1 MQKYH
6 ITDVDLFIE
15 GTRLLVYQTFGHKE
29 DDIDI
34 ESISLDMK
42 DLNKEQTKEID
53 ECLNKK
59 DCDII
64 VKEFLRKTKRGFIIT
79 EENYIKFIEALNLRM
94 VSNLLS
100 GLTQKGLLE
109 TAFDEES
116 NDFIFWAK
124 EDGKKNKKPK
134 T

>member
-29 DDIDI
+29 EDVDI
-34 ESISLDMK
+34 ESISLEMK

-59 DCDII
+59 
-64 VKEFLRKTKRGFIIT
+64 
-79 EENYIKFIEALNLRM
+79 EE
-94 VSNLLS
+94 
-100 GLTQKGLLE
+100 
-109 TAFDEES
+109 
-116 NDFIFWAK
+116 
-124 EDGKKNKKPK
+124 EDTDNQE
-134 T
+134 